1 MSKVALRSKHASEDH
16 RKPRKWVFPSFSP
29 LSWRWVWVAFGLV
42 VVFLIAQVTW
52 WMIFQRQLIQQ
63 SIDYAETPWLQA
75 AALVQQLWLASNP
88 TEREALAQELR
99 QGFPQLRVEGERVL
113 VDPEQLAAY
122 RNAQLRHLR
131 MLAFEGPFFLLVALL
146 GLYIIGM
153 ALRREQELKRR
164 QQNFLMAV
172 THEFRTP
179 ISTVRLLAETL
190 ERRELPREKQ
200 LGYLAHMEQELSRLE
215 ALSERLLATAR
226 LEQSRTRLTP
236 QGFALATATR
246 LDLGQVVT
254 ELLQRQRGGLEARGA
269 VLRLELP
276 EGELPVELDPE
287 AFGIA
292 LSNLLDNAIKYTPG
306 EKKLIRLRLERQGS
320 EALLHVEDQGSGVAP
335 EDLPYIFDPFYR
347 SGSELTRETPGLGIG
362 LYLVK
367 TIMEL
372 LGGKITCTPLEQG
385 TRFTLSLPLS
395 AERANLVPESTHRG
409 IV

>member
-1 MSKVALRSKHASEDH
+1 M
-16 RKPRKWVFPSFSP
+16 
-29 LSWRWVWVAFGLV
+29 
-42 VVFLIAQVTW
+42 
-52 WMIFQRQLIQQ
+52 
-63 SIDYAETPWLQA
+63 
-75 AALVQQLWLASNP
+75 
-88 TEREALAQELR
+88 
-99 QGFPQLRVEGERVL
+99 
-113 VDPEQLAAY
+113 
-122 RNAQLRHLR
+122 
-131 MLAFEGPFFLLVALL
+131 
-146 GLYIIGM
+146 
-153 ALRREQELKRR
+153 
-164 QQNFLMAV
+164 
-172 THEFRTP
+172 
-179 ISTVRLLAETL
+179 
-190 ERRELPREKQ
+190 
-200 LGYLAHMEQELSRLE
+200 
-215 ALSERLLATAR
+215 
-226 LEQSRTRLTP
+226 
-236 QGFALATATR
+236 
-246 LDLGQVVT
+246 VT

-395 AERANLVPESTHRG
+395 AERANLVPEGTNRG
-409 IV
+409 VA

>member
-1 MSKVALRSKHASEDH
+1 MSKVALRSKHAFEDH
-16 RKPRKWVFPSFSP
+16 QKPRRWVFPSFSP

-52 WMIFQRQLIQQ
+52 WMIFQRHLIQQ
-63 SIDYAETPWLQA
+63 SIDYAETTWLQE

-276 EGELPVELDPE
+276 EGALPVELDPE

-385 TRFTLSLPLS
+385 TRFTLSLPMS
-395 AERANLVPESTHRG
+395 AERASPVPESTNRG
-409 IV
+409 VV